1 MFDLSP
7 QLAYALVACG
17 VMLLVGF
24 PVHEWSHAYA
34 AWRLGD
40 STARWQGRLT
50 LDPRVHLDRAGAF
63 LLVITTLLS
72 QGTATFGYARPTPV
86 NPANLRRARHGEAL
100 VALAGPASNL
110 VMAAAVALP
119 LRFLLRADMA
129 YPVPVAIAL
138 NVALFFVIVNCTLAV
153 FNLLPFPPLDGWRV
167 LMGVVP
173 PRTAWRLR
181 ELEMQYASVLPFA
194 FLIGV
199 ILLGPQ
205 LISPLVWSLLDLLL
219 GGPAFLVPVR

>member
-1 MFDLSP
+1 
-7 QLAYALVACG
+7 
-17 VMLLVGF
+17 
-24 PVHEWSHAYA
+24 
-34 AWRLGD
+34 
-40 STARWQGRLT
+40 
-50 LDPRVHLDRAGAF
+50 
-63 LLVITTLLS
+63 
-72 QGTATFGYARPTPV
+72 
-86 NPANLRRARHGEAL
+86 
-100 VALAGPASNL
+100 
-110 VMAAAVALP
+110 
-119 LRFLLRADMA
+119 MA